1 MSMGRLI
8 LWGPQPQAHVT
19 ALLQLSPDCG
29 TAVPATVITPSSQA
43 LASLWSSRGP
53 PHSSGRSP
61 RAISVLGSQFPWG
74 MCPHP
79 PLPLRSLH
87 PLPNMMMLM
96 PTSKAS
102 ALFLGCHVLLNVR
115 GSWGPRHSK
124 KPCPAMRRL
133 QLPELL
139 PEACP
144 FLPCPDYVSLGLGQK
159 ERSVSEATTELI
171 H

>member
-29 TAVPATVITPSSQA
+29 TAVPGTVITPSSQA
-43 LASLWSSRGP
+43 LAGLWSSRGP

-79 PLPLRSLH
+79 PLPFRSLH
-87 PLPNMMMLM
+87 HDDAHARLKSLCPV
-96 PTSKAS
+96 S
-102 ALFLGCHVLLNVR
+102 GV
-115 GSWGPRHSK
+115 
-124 KPCPAMRRL
+124 PCPAKRQGLVGPQTQQEALSCNEANTASGASARGMP
-133 QLPELL
+133 LPLL
-139 PEACP
+139 PRLRVPGFGA
-144 FLPCPDYVSLGLGQK
+144 
-159 ERSVSEATTELI
+159 ERKISA
-171 H
+171 